1 MKNLKKLFIIFIA
14 TLTAIAC
21 GEPEIPVELFDVM
34 TKGAFAR
41 KMTQTGGYNFYDVP
55 GSSIDIHVEYYDEAK
70 GANIASYD
78 IDVEYVDL
86 ISGGSKSVGR
96 VDFITIQ
103 SSEFVVN
110 SSGYLSSDISLGF
123 GAALSAIGKTQAD
136 IDGGSYFRYHMTI
149 TKKDGT
155 VYTND
160 NTGPNMKSSNAFR
173 ALFYLDASIVCPSDL
188 AATWTSENTTH
199 STWTVQSWCPVGSTS
214 SHSGSWVADGDV
226 LYVEPSGQFDWG
238 AYLACGY
245 TTPPGGNLKM
255 KDACSILSPTGAS
268 RWGETY
274 VFNSVVSSNSNQTV
288 TIDWVNSYDE
298 GAVSILTNT
307 GGATWPEFR

>member
-21 GEPEIPVELFDVM
+21 GEPEVPVELFDVM

-41 KMTQTGGYNFYDVP
+41 KMTQSGGYNYYDVS

-96 VDFITIQ
+96 VDFVTIQ

-123 GAALSAIGKTQAD
+123 GAALAAIGKSRAD

-173 ALFYLDASIVCPSDL
+173 ALFYLDASIVCPSDI
-188 AATWTSENTTH
+188 AATWDSFNTTQG
-199 STWTVQSWCPVGSTS
+199 TWTVQSWCPVGLTSTY
-214 SHSGSWVADGDV
+214 SGSWVADGDV
-226 LYVEPSGQFDWG
+226 YYVEPTGQFDWG
-238 AYLACGY
+238 TYLACGY
-245 TTPPGGNLKM
+245 GTNPGGNLKI

-274 VFNSVVSSNSNQTV
+274 VFNSVVSSNGNNTV
-288 TIDWVNSYDE
+288 TLDWINSYDE
-298 GAVSILTNT
+298 GGISELTRSD
-307 GGATWPEFR
+307 GGTWPEFR